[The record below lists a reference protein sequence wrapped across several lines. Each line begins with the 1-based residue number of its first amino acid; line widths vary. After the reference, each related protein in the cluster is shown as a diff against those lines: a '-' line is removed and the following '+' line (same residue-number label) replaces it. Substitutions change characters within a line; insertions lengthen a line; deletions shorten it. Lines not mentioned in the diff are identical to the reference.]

1 MNEDVMM
8 DEDEKQAKSDEL
20 EENPQLNLYR
30 RELEKDVEIN
40 LANIREKSMLV
51 SSIRAKWLGH
61 YAKEKENLDRIKRM
75 RAKLMAQKTATAGP
89 QSVLK
94 LKSDA
99 VLSENDERVK
109 RLDTLR
115 RVTEANVDFIE
126 HVFNILDGF
135 GFQIKNTIELLK
147 LERS

>member
-1 MNEDVMM
+1 MADDKDNPDAL
-8 DEDEKQAKSDEL
+8 Q
-20 EENPQLNLYR
+20 ENPQLDLYQK
-30 RELEKDVEIN
+30 ELEKDVELN
-40 LANIREKSMLV
+40 LANIREKSMFV

-61 YAKEKENLDRIKRM
+61 YAKEKENLERIKRNKT
-75 RAKLMAQKTATAGP
+75 KLMAVKTASAGQ
-89 QSVLK
+89 QSILR

-99 VLSENDERVK
+99 ILTEGDEKIK
-109 RLDTLR
+109 RLEELR
-115 RVTEANVDFIE
+115 KITEANIDYIE

>member
-1 MNEDVMM
+1 MND
-8 DEDEKQAKSDEL
+8 DEQKRDDALQ
-20 EENPQLNLYR
+20 ENPQLNLYHK
-30 RELEKDVEIN
+30 ELEKDVEIN

-61 YAKEKENLDRIKRM
+61 YAKEKENLDRIKRNKT
-75 RAKLMAQKTATAGP
+75 KLMAAKTASAGP
-89 QSVLK
+89 QSILR

-99 VLSENDERVK
+99 ILTEGDERLK
-109 RLDTLR
+109 RLEELR
-115 RVTEANVDFIE
+115 KITEANIDYIE

>member
-1 MNEDVMM
+1 M
-8 DEDEKQAKSDEL
+8 DEDGKNTQKDEL

-30 RELEKDVEIN
+30 QELEKDVEIN

-61 YAKEKENLDRIKRM
+61 YAKEKENLDRIKRI
-75 RAKLMAQKTATAGP
+75 RAKMVVQKSAGAGT

-94 LKSDA
+94 LKTDTA
-99 VLSENDERVK
+99 VSEGDEK
-109 RLDTLR
+109 IQRLDTLR
-115 RVTEANVDFIE
+115 KVTEANIDYIE